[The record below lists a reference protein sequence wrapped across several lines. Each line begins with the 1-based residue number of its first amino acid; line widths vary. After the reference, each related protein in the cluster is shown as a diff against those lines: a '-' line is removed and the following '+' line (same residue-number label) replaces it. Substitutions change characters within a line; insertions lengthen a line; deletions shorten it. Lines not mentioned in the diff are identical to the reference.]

1 MSFYN
6 PDIVLMNR
14 LNFSQFSTD
23 YSSLAFDK
31 NEELLYVFVR
41 IARVKSLK
49 KRLVTERNIYLRTGG
64 KIPKARGSK

>member
-49 KRLVTERNIYLRTGG
+49 KRLARERNIYLRTWG

>member
-1 MSFYN
+1 
-6 PDIVLMNR
+6 MNR

-31 NEELLYVFVR
+31 NEELLYVR

-49 KRLVTERNIYLRTGG
+49 KRLATERNIYLRTGG
-64 KIPKARGSK
+64 KIPEARGSK

>member
-31 NEELLYVFVR
+31 NEELLYVR
-41 IARVKSLK
+41 IARIKNLK
-49 KRLVTERNIYLRTGG
+49 RRLATERNIYLRTGG

>member
-31 NEELLYVFVR
+31 NEELLYVR

-49 KRLVTERNIYLRTGG
+49 RRLATERNIYLRTGG

>member
-1 MSFYN
+1 
-6 PDIVLMNR
+6 MNR

-31 NEELLYVFVR
+31 NEELLYVR
-41 IARVKSLK
+41 IARVKNLK
-49 KRLVTERNIYLRTGG
+49 RRLATERNIYLRTGG

>member
-31 NEELLYVFVR
+31 NEELLYVR

-49 KRLVTERNIYLRTGG
+49 KRLATERNIYLRTGG

>member
-31 NEELLYVFVR
+31 NEELLYVR

-49 KRLVTERNIYLRTGG
+49 KRLATERNIYLRTEG